1 MVQIVEVVKI
11 GQLNLVET
19 QFNNIYTSW
28 YVYIYICKYTHMHT
42 YIYTQNIKWLV
53 KQYPLTPLHPRY
65 MCTGLLP
72 ISKKK

>member
-28 YVYIYICKYTHMHT
+28 YVYIYMQIH
-42 YIYTQNIKWLV
+42 TQNIKWLV
-53 KQYPLTPLHPRY
+53 KQYSLTPLHPRY

>member
-1 MVQIVEVVKI
+1 MQKSKELHVQKKLQNLLCKMVQIVEVVKI

-42 YIYTQNIKWLV
+42 YIYTQNIK
-53 KQYPLTPLHPRY
+53 
-65 MCTGLLP
+65 
-72 ISKKK
+72 